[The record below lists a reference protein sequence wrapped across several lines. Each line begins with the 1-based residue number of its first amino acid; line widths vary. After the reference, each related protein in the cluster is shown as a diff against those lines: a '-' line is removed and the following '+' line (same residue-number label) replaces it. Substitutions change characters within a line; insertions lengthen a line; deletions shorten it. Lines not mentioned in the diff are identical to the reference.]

1 MFKLSGQTKL
11 FLQYARLYNVDR
23 SVQGGGDAHLRHKAA
38 NRLFFY
44 GGTIAVMSASTK

>member
-23 SVQGGGDAHLRHKAA
+23 SVQGADDAHLRNKAA
-38 NRLFFY
+38 NTFLPGCNSSDVR
-44 GGTIAVMSASTK
+44 VNEVD